1 MRASKMGPRALGLS
15 IGLIFVPSIALAQ
28 PNGRP
33 CTTHFYPA
41 ARLQSVGE
49 SFAAVKRVNQDLRSY
64 DQAAGRPLEWLTLA
78 RQVELASQQRLAET
92 IGINQV
98 EWQVHDPLTRLQA
111 ADPARVQAGA
121 TACVLEIST
130 PQLILERGGLAARSF
145 RIFGVVRHFENGQ
158 LVRRYSGFASA
169 PMAGFRLE
177 SPSDVVQS
185 TSIVENSYIQALG
198 ILMRQS
204 LGTAAP
210 QHHP

>member
-1 MRASKMGPRALGLS
+1 MKGLRAIGVALCLAAAAS
-15 IGLIFVPSIALAQ
+15 PAAAQ

-41 ARLQSVGE
+41 TRLQSVGE
-49 SFAAVKRVNQDLRSY
+49 SFLAVKRVDQDLKTY
-64 DQAAGRPLEWLTLA
+64 DQAAGQTLEWLTIA
-78 RQVELASQQRLAET
+78 RQVELASQQRLAGT

-98 EWQVHDPLTRLQA
+98 EWLVHDPLTRLQA
-111 ADPARVQAGA
+111 TDPARVQAGA

-130 PQLILERGGLAARSF
+130 PQIVLERGGLAARSL
-145 RIFGVVRHFENGQ
+145 RLFGVVRHFENGQ
-158 LVRRYSGFASA
+158 LVRRYAGFASA
-169 PMAGFRLE
+169 PMTSFRLE
-177 SPSDVVQS
+177 SPSDVIQS
-185 TSIVENSYIQALG
+185 TNIVESSYIQALG